1 MKVILLKD
9 VKGSGKAGDVVNVS
23 DGYSRNMLIP
33 KGLAMEATDKNLKQL
48 NRQKANEAQK
58 KAEEKAA
65 ALELKESL
73 EKLNIE
79 IKTKAGEGGKVF
91 GSITSKDIAEVLEK
105 THKVSVDKKKI
116 QLDSPIKQ
124 VGTFQVGIKLYTEIT
139 AQLKVVIVAE

>member
-124 VGTFQVGIKLYTEIT
+124 VGTLQVGIKLYTEIT